1 MIEQDPHL
9 IEKQKR
15 LEDARFEVER
25 IVDALG
31 KPIDEGIKEGVAVF
45 RASDI
50 NTTGSCEGHDDHGTG
65 GPYIDVE
72 SKELDALQK
81 KMDALPVLEDPEAE
95 DPQREAIKHEMLVKN
110 LEERKKLAELL
121 EEFYADRPANWD
133 ARLYINS
140 LAHGWSRLESQGVEF
155 QDTETDTSKKK
166 ENLSRFQY
174 EMQDFIAFAKK
185 KFFEKSLDT
194 VPEKKQEKDTETLPE
209 VPEFRKLLKDV
220 FFTNDAVKK
229 WKEVFPREQ
238 KAFETGDPE
247 IWTNKYLSYMA
258 EESGGSENLEEF
270 ATALQPHF
278 DFIREIGV
286 YPTIFRD
293 LFITWKNTGDSGV
306 NSVFANRE
314 KLSAYIYNATLRDQE
329 KIQEEPGRI
338 EERFKRDL
346 LAGAEEINAGVYRE
360 ELEPQVSDAVFLL
373 RKKGYNTFQS
383 GYSSLETGSQFI
395 DFRKEDAEFIKNS
408 MNDSELKDTL
418 QNQGVSIESEDFDDR
433 LTVTLNSEN
442 PKRDLE
448 SWKNIWDA
456 FAEKMPDR
464 GFSATPPIELGS
476 YATFIERQNAIRN
489 KKKTYLG
496 NGLEFDGENV
506 RKTESKK

>member
-174 EMQDFIAFAKK
+174 EMQDFI
-185 KFFEKSLDT
+185 LC
-194 VPEKKQEKDTETLPE
+194 QE
-209 VPEFRKLLKDV
+209 
-220 FFTNDAVKK
+220 
-229 WKEVFPREQ
+229 EVF
-238 KAFETGDPE
+238 
-247 IWTNKYLSYMA
+247 
-258 EESGGSENLEEF
+258 
-270 ATALQPHF
+270 
-278 DFIREIGV
+278 
-286 YPTIFRD
+286 
-293 LFITWKNTGDSGV
+293 
-306 NSVFANRE
+306 
-314 KLSAYIYNATLRDQE
+314 
-329 KIQEEPGRI
+329 
-338 EERFKRDL
+338 
-346 LAGAEEINAGVYRE
+346 
-360 ELEPQVSDAVFLL
+360 
-373 RKKGYNTFQS
+373 
-383 GYSSLETGSQFI
+383 
-395 DFRKEDAEFIKNS
+395 
-408 MNDSELKDTL
+408 
-418 QNQGVSIESEDFDDR
+418 
-433 LTVTLNSEN
+433 
-442 PKRDLE
+442 
-448 SWKNIWDA
+448 
-456 FAEKMPDR
+456 
-464 GFSATPPIELGS
+464 
-476 YATFIERQNAIRN
+476 
-489 KKKTYLG
+489 
-496 NGLEFDGENV
+496 
-506 RKTESKK
+506 